1 MLIRFLK
8 RLFGWGGDHAA
19 APGATMGT
27 RSSVKH
33 RNAALLDEFAP
44 LKDAEPVIPYGQ
56 HAGVSGHDSAAP
68 AEPLCEE
75 KIPPAETVQSFVCRE
90 SVLDR
95 SGHVAGYEFMLRKKV
110 HPETRA
116 VFRLYDEV
124 LLRNIIAMGI
134 GRLLA
139 NRLAFVCLCAASLG
153 KNMLKILPAKGM
165 VLVIHSSS
173 ELLDQREE
181 AYASLQ
187 ALKSEGF
194 RIGLEDFQPVPE
206 MEAFLQLADYAVIDV
221 SLNDLQ
227 QLNQMVDFLSGRF
240 PDAQLVAKNVDSLE
254 SYDVCRNLQFDYFQ
268 GSFLTRV
275 DEQEQPK
282 VSASH
287 IRVFELLN
295 LVQKDASGEALAK
308 TFKLDPMLT
317 YKLLRYINSPGGG
330 LVAKVTTLE
339 HAIAV
344 LGQQKLYRW
353 LTLLL
358 FGSGTVN
365 ARDWA
370 LMENA
375 LVRGRL
381 TEMFGREA
389 FSPDEQDK
397 LFIVGFFSL
406 LDVLLRMP
414 MGDAL
419 AQLNLPDELV
429 NALVHEQGKYAPFL
443 ELAIACEQ
451 ADQGRITALAAECG
465 LDVLKVNVAHIEAM
479 LWALEVE
486 NQT

>member
-8 RLFGWGGDHAA
+8 KLLGWGGDHAA
-19 APGATMGT
+19 ESGATMGT
-27 RSSVKH
+27 RSAVKH

-44 LKDAEPVIPYGQ
+44 LKDAEAVIPYGQ
-56 HAGVSGHDSAAP
+56 HAIASGHDSAGAAAP
-68 AEPLCEE
+68 LIEE
-75 KIPPAETVQSFVCRE
+75 KTSPAETEQSFVCRE
-90 SVLDR
+90 SILDR

-110 HPETRA
+110 HPETRT

-124 LLRNIIAMGI
+124 LIRNIISMGI

-139 NRLAFVCLCAASLG
+139 SRLAFVGLCAASLG
-153 KNMLKILPAKGM
+153 KNMLEILPAKGM
-165 VLVIHSSS
+165 VLVIRSSS

-181 AYASLQ
+181 TYIRLN
-187 ALKSEGF
+187 ALKVEGF

-227 QLNQMVDFLSGRF
+227 QLNQMVDFLSSRF
-240 PDAQLVAKNVDSLE
+240 PDVRVVAKNVDSIE
-254 SYDVCRNLQFDYFQ
+254 SYDVCHNLQFDYFQ
-268 GSFLTRV
+268 GSFLTRA
-275 DEQEQPK
+275 DEQEQSNI
-282 VSASH
+282 SANH
-287 IRVFELLN
+287 LRVFELLN
-295 LVQKDASGEALAK
+295 LVQKDASIDALAK

-330 LVAKVTTLE
+330 LVTKVTTLE

-365 ARDWA
+365 AKDWA

-389 FSPDEQDK
+389 FPPDEQDN

-414 MGDAL
+414 MGHAL
-419 AQLNLPDELV
+419 AQLNLPDELIE
-429 NALVHEQGKYAPFL
+429 ALVHGQGKYAPFL

-451 ADQGRITALAAECG
+451 ADQERITALAAECG
-465 LDVLKVNVAHIEAM
+465 LDELKVNVIHIEAV

>member
-1 MLIRFLK
+1 
-8 RLFGWGGDHAA
+8 
-19 APGATMGT
+19 MGT

-44 LKDAEPVIPYGQ
+44 PKNTEAVIPYEQ
-56 HAGVSGHDSAAP
+56 HAIASGHDSAGA
-68 AEPLCEE
+68 AEPLTEE
-75 KIPPAETVQSFVCRE
+75 KNSPAETEQSFVCRE

-124 LLRNIIAMGI
+124 LIRNIISMGI

-139 NRLAFVCLCAASLG
+139 NRMAFVGLCAASLG
-153 KNMLKILPAKGM
+153 KNMLEILPAQGM
-165 VLVIHSSS
+165 VLVIRSSS
-173 ELLDQREE
+173 ELIEREE
-181 AYASLQ
+181 AYVRLN
-187 ALKSEGF
+187 ALKVAGF
-194 RIGLEDFQPVPE
+194 RIGLEDFQPVPG

-221 SLNDLQ
+221 SSNDLQ
-227 QLNQMVDFLSGRF
+227 QLNQMVDFLSGHF
-240 PDAQLVAKNVDSLE
+240 PDVQLVAKNVDSLE
-254 SYDVCRNLQFDYFQ
+254 SYDVCHNLQFDYLQ

-275 DEQEQPK
+275 DEQEQSK
-282 VSASH
+282 ISASQL
-287 IRVFELLN
+287 RVVELLN
-295 LVQKDASGEALAK
+295 LVQKDASVEALAK

-330 LVAKVTTLE
+330 LVTKITTLE

-358 FGSGTVN
+358 FGSGTVS

-381 TEMFGREA
+381 TEMFWREA
-389 FSPDEQDK
+389 CSPDEQDK

-414 MGDAL
+414 MGHAL

-429 NALVHEQGKYAPFL
+429 NALLHEQGKYAPFL

-451 ADQGRITALAAECG
+451 ANQERITALAAECG
-465 LDVLKVNVAHIEAM
+465 LDALKVNAVHIEAM